1 MLKKDYIKPFLIIT
15 ILILIIYNIIYST
28 IVIKQYKEYRVEL
41 NKLASTTINRIIKEY
56 PDEEEKIINQIVNNE
71 IDKDTEDIL
80 KKYGM
85 DSNEILISSSAEKK
99 MQESIK
105 VNIMFSCCLGVILL
119 VSFLLYMNFKERKI
133 NSIVKHIKQIE
144 KNDYSVKIEE
154 NTEGELSRLQNEVYK
169 ITVMLK
175 EQADNL
181 KREKKSLADSL
192 ADISHQLKTP
202 LTSIMV
208 IADVLKEN
216 EDMPNSERQ
225 DFIKEISR
233 QLDWINWLVISL
245 LKLSRFDAG
254 TIVLKSEEVDLK
266 KLLYEVKQNLS
277 IPLDI
282 KNQKLEIFGG
292 DGITFVGDFN
302 WTKEAITNIVKNC
315 IEHTDE
321 NKKIVVSYDSNVLY
335 TQIKIKDEGI
345 GISKEDLPHIFT
357 RFYKGKNA
365 EKESVGI
372 GLALSKIIID
382 KQGGDISVKSSENE
396 GSEFTIN
403 FYRK

>member
-1 MLKKDYIKPFLIIT
+1 MLKKDYIKPFLLIT
-15 ILILIIYNIIYST
+15 ILILIIYNMIYSS
-28 IVIKQYKEYRVEL
+28 IVIKQYREYRVEL
-41 NKLASTTINRIIKEY
+41 NKVVSNVINRIIEKY
-56 PDEEEKIINQIVNNE
+56 PDEEEIIINQIVNGE
-71 IDKDTEDIL
+71 IDENTGDIL
-80 KKYGM
+80 KKYGV

-99 MQESIK
+99 MQENIK
-105 VNIMFSCCLGVILL
+105 LNIIFSCCIGVILL

-133 NSIVKHIKQIE
+133 KLIVQHIKQIE

-154 NTEGELSRLQNEVYK
+154 NTEGELSRLQNEIYK

-181 KREKKSLADSL
+181 KKEKKSLADSL
-192 ADISHQLKTP
+192 TDISHQLKTP

-208 IADVLKEN
+208 VTDVLKEN
-216 EDMPNSERQ
+216 EDMPQCERQ
-225 DFIKEISR
+225 EFIKEISR

-254 TIVLKSEEVDLK
+254 TIVLKSEDVDLK
-266 KLLYEVKQNLS
+266 KLLDEVKQNLS

-282 KNQKLEIFGG
+282 KNQKLEIVGG
-292 DGITFVGDFN
+292 DGVTFVGDFN
-302 WTKEAITNIVKNC
+302 WTKEAITNIIKNC

-321 NKKIVVSYDSNVLY
+321 NKKIVVSYSSNVLY
-335 TQIKIKDEGI
+335 TQIKIRDEGI
-345 GISKEDLPHIFT
+345 GIAKEDLPHIFT
-357 RFYKGKNA
+357 RFYKGKNSG
-365 EKESVGI
+365 KESVGI